1 MQRLLN
7 GDIQKCRTDAD
18 EHQSGI
24 VYLAISLLTHTQ
36 AFGGKGGGFFPL
48 ALNSPATL
56 WSGLVGGTHIV
67 NKCLIIGKINAG
79 DIPVILGRPIDH
91 LPNHIHHCGGAD
103 FDLVFLLTLRLGV
116 RLGRFVRRGFFPG
129 ALAHV
134 GGADRAGGVHK
145 VEEVGFIL
153 VAFFIQRLV
162 VVDDDVESVAVPVL
176 HGDELLV
183 GVLVIEQVAGDGV
196 AVLDK
201 ARPRLRGDFLARAGL
216 IVGGLGGGLGSGGTL
231 PAAACAVGAGLGR
244 CAFCKRIPVRLTT
257 SSAQLTT

>member
-36 AFGGKGGGFFPL
+36 AFGGKGSGFF
-48 ALNSPATL
+48 AA
-56 WSGLVGGTHIV
+56 V
-67 NKCLIIGKINAG
+67 
-79 DIPVILGRPIDH
+79 LGQRSK
-91 LPNHIHHCGGAD
+91 
-103 FDLVFLLTLRLGV
+103 V
-116 RLGRFVRRGFFPG
+116 
-129 ALAHV
+129 
-134 GGADRAGGVHK
+134 GGVHK

-201 ARPRLRGDFLARAGL
+201 AVP
-216 IVGGLGGGLGSGGTL
+216 VSG
-231 PAAACAVGAGLGR
+231 V
-244 CAFCKRIPVRLTT
+244 T
-257 SSAQLTT
+257 SSPVPA